1 MKYHIERNSVEETLV
16 IPLFARSKSNSL
28 YPRIYKDETATALI
42 NGLDYDFSS
51 LEKTSRKAM
60 YRFGYLEVACRQND
74 ISIEINEYLSK
85 YPKASIVNLG
95 CGLDSLA
102 SRYASSNNKVYNLDF
117 KSVIDIRN
125 KLLPPKENE
134 FNLACDINVTNWF
147 DNIDTS
153 SGVIFFAS
161 GVFYYFRFN
170 QVEALINKMSAQF
183 PNGRLVFDIANKKA
197 SKLIKKTWLK
207 KARIKDVDSYFY
219 ISNAKKEL
227 SSLNNIEISS
237 KDYMHGYNSLKDKS
251 IPGLF
256 RLLAKLGDK
265 LMKMRIV
272 RIDFKG

>member
-1 MKYHIERNSVEETLV
+1 MKYHIERNSVEETLI

-28 YPRIYKDETATALI
+28 YPKLYKDETASNLI
-42 NGLDYDFSS
+42 DSLDCDFSNV
-51 LEKTSRKAM
+51 EKSSRKLF

-74 ISIEINEYLSK
+74 LSIEINEYLSK

-125 KLLPPKENE
+125 KLLPPNENE

-147 DNIDTS
+147 NDIDS
-153 SGVIFFAS
+153 SNGVILFAS

-170 QVEALINKMSAQF
+170 QVKDLIDKMAKQF

-207 KARIKDVDSYFY
+207 KAKIKDVDSYFY

-227 SSLNNIEISS
+227 SNPFIEVTS
-237 KDYMHGYNSLKDKS
+237 KGYMLGYNSLKDKS
-251 IPGLF
+251 IPRLF
-256 RLLAKLGDK
+256 RLLAKLGDS
-265 LMKMRIV
+265 LMKMQIV